1 MRLDRSRI
9 SRLCQ
14 QFPVPDWYVSEPTVR
29 EAVEQRRQFNVNHT
43 LSGNKVDFVVAKDDD
58 WGRLQFE
65 WRMEVGVLPDRTAY
79 AVHPEDVI
87 LGKLQS
93 YRDGRSEKHLRDIAG
108 MLLASADRID
118 RECVTE
124 WASSLNV
131 LEEWLEIT
139 RRIDASQ

>member
-1 MRLDRSRI
+1 
-9 SRLCQ
+9 
-14 QFPVPDWYVSEPTVR
+14 
-29 EAVEQRRQFNVNHT
+29 
-43 LSGNKVDFVVAKDDD
+43 
-58 WGRLQFE
+58 
-65 WRMEVGVLPDRTAY
+65 MEVEVLPDRTAY